1 MKENRSIR
9 VPESVLRNAVACIA
23 RAESVGAFGGCAAPG
38 IGAATLAALVK
49 CQESIATDFDRTG
62 RLYPKIDLFY
72 RDGAQWRYARTTQQW
87 ATVRGAVQSF
97 ADSYFGGRIC
107 NENGLKIV
115 RGARA

>member
-38 IGAATLAALVK
+38 IGAATLAALIK
-49 CQESIATDFDRTG
+49 CQGSGATDFDRTG

-72 RDGAQWRYARTTQQW
+72 RDGAQWRYARTTEQW
-87 ATVRGAVQSF
+87 ATVRDAVQSF

-107 NENGLKIV
+107 NENGVKIV